1 MRKNLILLLILLIF
15 NCSNNLIKKVN
26 EPKNLISK
34 SKMVDIIYDMT
45 LISVAKGVNKSV
57 LEKNG
62 IIPENYIFSKYNI
75 DSLIFAQSNE
85 YYSYDLE
92 IYQSIYKDVKIKLE
106 NNKKK
111 LSDSIMLMK
120 EKSAE
125 LSKKRIDKKKKL
137 SADSLNI
144 ELAEKIKS
152 INSN

>member
-1 MRKNLILLLILLIF
+1 MKKNLILLLILLIF